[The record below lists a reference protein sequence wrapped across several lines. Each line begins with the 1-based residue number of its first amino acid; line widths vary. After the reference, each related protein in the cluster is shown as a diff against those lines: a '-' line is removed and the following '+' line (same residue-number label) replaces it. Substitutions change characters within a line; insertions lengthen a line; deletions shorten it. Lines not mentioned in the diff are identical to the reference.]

1 MAGAVLIVLAVLILI
16 IIRLY
21 LYREDFKFQNDRTTW
36 LKRSLKRVQYGF
48 KEWRQDKSFAL
59 DVIAIILT
67 VVILT
72 ALLILG

>member
-1 MAGAVLIVLAVLILI
+1 MIGAVLIVLAALILVT
-16 IIRLY
+16 IRLY

-36 LKRSLKRVQYGF
+36 LKRGLKRVQYGF
-48 KEWRQDKSFAL
+48 KEWRQDESFAF

-72 ALLILG
+72 ALLILE